1 MKAVVLEIRK
11 NEVAVLC
18 EDGQIVK
25 IRKNGLT
32 VGETVEISSGEICPD
47 KRTVFYKK
55 LRQGGAV
62 AAAVAILLG
71 FGGNHV
77 YNTALACSYVSLD
90 INPSIE
96 YTLNRQ
102 DRVLDVTAVNEDAE
116 EIVAQLKANGVKKES
131 LSEAISMT
139 ADLLQENGYIT
150 DENTDYILI
159 NVASDDDKKSAALKK
174 EAQSVFDEINAD
186 NEENIHLTLTESTV
200 SERKE
205 AREQG
210 VSAGEYRE
218 IRAIG
223 DKDVSKY
230 KDMKVKDLLES
241 AGELGKTDSDSTGNA
256 EAEKET
262 ETHSVSSGDFGSEN
276 SGSEKSEGKAG
287 DSGQEQSGKTEQSV
301 PNSQG
306 SQKDQNRG
314 NQKNIGNDADSRNAE
329 DNAGSVGGS
338 GKNASQEQAVE
349 EPAVQSG
356 TAQDNNQ
363 GQKQEN
369 NAEQNTENNRGN
381 SEDQNGNSPVE
392 DGQNMSGQ
400 ENAVGNGPE
409 GGKN

>member
-11 NEVAVLC
+11 NEAAVLC

-62 AAAVAILLG
+62 AAAAAILLG
-71 FGGNHV
+71 FGGNHI

-116 EIVAQLKANGVKKES
+116 EIVAQLKENGVKKES

-159 NVASDDDKKSAALKK
+159 NVASDDDKKSAALRK

-218 IRAIG
+218 IRSIG
-223 DKDVSKY
+223 DEDVSKY

-241 AGELGKTDSDSTGNA
+241 AGELGKTDSDSTGNV
-256 EAEKET
+256 ETEKET
-262 ETHSVSSGDFGSEN
+262 ESHSASTGGFDSEN
-276 SGSEKSEGKAG
+276 SGSEKSEEKAG
-287 DSGQEQSGKTEQSV
+287 DSRQEQSGKTEQGV
-301 PNSQG
+301 PGSQG
-306 SQKDQNRG
+306 NQG
-314 NQKNIGNDADSRNAE
+314 NQKNAGNDADSRDAEGNARSS
-329 DNAGSVGGS
+329 NSS
-338 GKNASQEQAVE
+338 GKNASQGQAVE
-349 EPAVQSG
+349 EPAAQSG

-369 NAEQNTENNRGN
+369 NAEQNTENSRGN
-381 SEDQNGNSPVE
+381 SGDQNGNSPVE
-392 DGQNMSGQ
+392 SGQNMSEQGKL
-400 ENAVGNGPE
+400 EGNGSE

>member
-11 NEVAVLC
+11 NEAAVLC

-25 IRKNGLT
+25 VRKKGLA
-32 VGETVEISSGEICPD
+32 VGETVVISKGEICPD

-55 LRQGGAV
+55 LRQGSAV
-62 AAAVAILLG
+62 AAAAAILLG

-102 DRVLDVTAVNEDAE
+102 NCVLDVTAVNEDAE
-116 EIVAQLKANGVKKES
+116 EIVAQLKENGIKKES

-139 ADLLQENGYIT
+139 ADLLQEKGYIT
-150 DENTDYILI
+150 DGDTDYILI
-159 NVASDDDKKSAALKK
+159 NVASDDDKKSEALKK
-174 EAQSVFDEINAD
+174 EAQSVFDEMNAD

-218 IRAIG
+218 IRSIG
-223 DKDVSKY
+223 DEDVSKY
-230 KDMKVKDLLES
+230 KDMKVKDLLEN
-241 AGELGKTDSDSTGNA
+241 AGEIGKTDSDSAGSA
-256 EAEKET
+256 EAEMET
-262 ETHSVSSGDFGSEN
+262 GSHSASSGDFGSEN
-276 SGSEKSEGKAG
+276 SGAEKPEGNAG
-287 DSGQEQSGKTEQSV
+287 DSRQEQSGKTEQGV
-301 PNSQG
+301 PNSQD
-306 SQKDQNRG
+306 DQSGQNSG
-314 NQKNIGNDADSRNAE
+314 NQKNAGDDEASSDAER
-329 DNAGSVGGS
+329 NAGSSSSS
-338 GKNASQEQAVE
+338 GKNASQGQAAE
-349 EPAVQSG
+349 EPAAQNG
-356 TAQDNNQ
+356 TAQEENR

-369 NAEQNTENNRGN
+369 NAEQNTENSRGN

-392 DGQNMSGQ
+392 DGQNMSGHG
-400 ENAVGNGPE
+400 NAAGNGPK
-409 GGKN
+409 GGKS

>member
-11 NEVAVLC
+11 NEAAVLC

-32 VGETVEISSGEICPD
+32 VGETVEIFSGEICPD

-55 LRQGGAV
+55 LRQDGAV
-62 AAAVAILLG
+62 AAAAAILLG

-116 EIVAQLKANGVKKES
+116 EIVAQLKENGVKKES

-159 NVASDDDKKSAALKK
+159 NVASDDDKKSAVLKK

-223 DKDVSKY
+223 DEDVSKY

-241 AGELGKTDSDSTGNA
+241 AGELGKTDSDSTGNV

-262 ETHSVSSGDFGSEN
+262 ESHSASTGGFGSEN
-276 SGSEKSEGKAG
+276 SGSEKSEEKAG
-287 DSGQEQSGKTEQSV
+287 DSRQEQSGKTEQGV
-301 PNSQG
+301 PGGQGNQNS
-306 SQKDQNRG
+306 G
-314 NQKNIGNDADSRNAE
+314 NQKNTGNDADSQDAE
-329 DNAGSVGGS
+329 DNAGSAGGS
-338 GKNASQEQAVE
+338 GKNASQEQAAE
-349 EPAVQSG
+349 ESVAQSG
-356 TAQDNNQ
+356 TAQ
-363 GQKQEN
+363 
-369 NAEQNTENNRGN
+369 ENNR
-381 SEDQNGNSPVE
+381 DRNSPVE

-400 ENAVGNGPE
+400 GNAAGNGPE

>member
-11 NEVAVLC
+11 NEAAVLC

-25 IRKNGLT
+25 VRKKGQT
-32 VGETVEISSGEICPD
+32 VGETVEISAGEICPD

-55 LRQGGAV
+55 LRQGGTV
-62 AAAVAILLG
+62 AAAAAILLG

-102 DRVLDVTAVNEDAE
+102 NCVLDVTAVNEDAE
-116 EIVAQLKANGVKKES
+116 EIVTQLKENGVKKES

-139 ADLLQENGYIT
+139 ADLLQEKGYIT
-150 DENTDYILI
+150 DGDTDYILI
-159 NVASDDDKKSAALKK
+159 NVASDDDKKSEALKK
-174 EAQSVFDEINAD
+174 EAQSVFDEMNAE

-218 IRAIG
+218 IRSIG
-223 DKDVSKY
+223 DEDVSKY

-241 AGELGKTDSDSTGNA
+241 AGEIGKTDSDSAGSA

-262 ETHSVSSGDFGSEN
+262 ESESAGSGDFDSEN
-276 SGSEKSEGKAG
+276 SRAEKPGENAG
-287 DSGQEQSGKTEQSV
+287 DSRQEQSEKTEQNV
-301 PNSQG
+301 PG
-306 SQKDQNRG
+306 SQDDQNGQNSG
-314 NQKNIGNDADSRNAE
+314 NQKNTGDDKASSDAER
-329 DNAGSVGGS
+329 NAGSSNSS
-338 GKNASQEQAVE
+338 GKNASQGQETE
-349 EPAVQSG
+349 EPAAQSG
-356 TAQDNNQ
+356 TVQEDNR

-369 NAEQNTENNRGN
+369 NAEQNMENSRGN
-381 SEDQNGNSPVE
+381 SGNQNGNSQAE
-392 DGQNMSGQ
+392 DGPDMSGQ
-400 ENAVGNGPE
+400 GEAAGNGPE

>member
-11 NEVAVLC
+11 NEAAVLC

-25 IRKNGLT
+25 VRKKGLT
-32 VGETVEISSGEICPD
+32 VGETVEISAGEICPD

-62 AAAVAILLG
+62 AAAAAILLG

-102 DRVLDVTAVNEDAE
+102 NCVLDVTAVNEDAE
-116 EIVAQLKANGVKKES
+116 EIVAQLKENGVKKES

-139 ADLLQENGYIT
+139 ADLLQEKGYIT
-150 DENTDYILI
+150 DGDTDYILI
-159 NVASDDDKKSAALKK
+159 NVASDDDKKSEALKK
-174 EAQSVFDEINAD
+174 EAQSVFDEMNEN

-218 IRAIG
+218 IRSIG
-223 DKDVSKY
+223 DEDVSKY

-241 AGELGKTDSDSTGNA
+241 AGEIGKTDSDSTGNV

-262 ETHSVSSGDFGSEN
+262 GSHSASSGDFGSEN
-276 SGSEKSEGKAG
+276 SGEEKPEGNAG
-287 DSGQEQSGKTEQSV
+287 DSRQEQSGKTEQSV
-301 PNSQG
+301 PDSQDDQSGQNS
-306 SQKDQNRG
+306 G
-314 NQKNIGNDADSRNAE
+314 NQR
-329 DNAGSVGGS
+329 NAGSSSGS
-338 GKNASQEQAVE
+338 GKNVSQRQAAE
-349 EPAVQSG
+349 EPAAQNG
-356 TAQDNNQ
+356 TAQEDNR

-369 NAEQNTENNRGN
+369 NAEQNTENSRGN

-400 ENAVGNGPE
+400 GNAAGNGPE